1 MTPVD
6 AIIIELNGKP
16 DILDKDDSMERAER
30 SPFLPVNA
38 FALPAFTSKHLAS
51 LLFITFLVSNTL
63 TAAVVDLVKTPAT
76 VVSGQKT
83 INSKSSLFLYFI
95 SEAAVAISNPAKRGI
110 LGNFFGASGDIFEI
124 VMLQI
129 FLR

>member
-1 MTPVD
+1 M
-6 AIIIELNGKP
+6 
-16 DILDKDDSMERAER
+16 DKDDSMERAER

-95 SEAAVAISNPAKRGI
+95 PEAAVDISNPLKMGI
-110 LGNFFGASGDIFEI
+110 FGNFLGASGDIFEI
-124 VMLQI
+124 VMLI
-129 FLR
+129 NFLR